1 MKKIT
6 IIILSV
12 LLGVTLSGCKENA
25 KTSIKNNNI
34 KETETALA
42 KENISNSTETAT
54 LEETNKEE
62 LVEDDLQEEN
72 KNESKEEHKEMELY
86 AEKLLDTSWLSLES
100 LEKTEFYVIDT
111 NNDGINEVFLNC
123 ILKNGGG
130 ILKLLYYNPEEET
143 VKIYDVE
150 SNNNFFSNYKLGIN
164 LEEGS
169 FYTTNF
175 SSRMIYSGKKVQIID
190 NEPVEVS
197 KWYDNGARG
206 DDTKYY
212 KINDTDVTKDEYKS
226 FLESIGIIYS
236 EEEEI
241 GSEKLSIKNPINFV
255 DNTINNIDLYFGT
268 NIEEER
274 RLEEEKINEIKSI
287 IEQQDSNYLNENN
300 GSIQYIGK
308 DEFYDLL
315 EKFFDLDDEYY
326 VYALNNELGGY
337 QFGQYY
343 YGKNTNKIYLVSGQG
358 SICYEIKDNQR
369 IKEYKNKDYISAY

>member
-6 IIILSV
+6 IIILSI
-12 LLGVTLSGCKENA
+12 LLGVTLLGCKENA
-25 KTSIKNNNI
+25 KTSIENNKA

-42 KENISNSTETAT
+42 KENILNSTETAT

-62 LVEDDLQEEN
+62 LVEDNLQEEN
-72 KNESKEEHKEMELY
+72 KNEPKEEHKEMKLY
-86 AEKLLDTSWLSLES
+86 AEKLLDTSWLSLDS

-130 ILKLLYYNPEEET
+130 FLKLLYYNPEEEA

-150 SNNNFFSNYKLGIN
+150 NHNNFFSNYKLGIN

-175 SSRMIYSGKKVQIID
+175 SSRMISSGKKVQIID

-226 FLESIGIIYS
+226 FLESIGIVYPK
-236 EEEEI
+236 EESMGE
-241 GSEKLSIKNPINFV
+241 GLSIKEPVSYI
-255 DNTINNIDLYFGT
+255 DNTIENIDLYFGT
-268 NIEEER
+268 NLVEEK

-287 IEQQDSNYLNENN
+287 IEQQDSNYLNERH
-300 GSIQYIGK
+300 GSIRYLDSCQGDYT
-308 DEFYDLL
+308 LL
-315 EKFFDLDDEYY
+315 ERYIDLDDEYY
-326 VYALNNELGGY
+326 IYGAGNGEYDL
-337 QFGQYY
+337 GQYY
-343 YGKNTNKIYLVSGQG
+343 YGKNNNKLYIIQAG
-358 SICYEIKDNQR
+358 SLQCYEIKDNQR
-369 IKEYKNKDYISAY
+369 IKEYKNKDYMYSY

>member
-12 LLGVTLSGCKENA
+12 LLGVTLLGCKENA
-25 KTSIKNNNI
+25 RTSIENNKA
-34 KETETALA
+34 KETETVLA
-42 KENISNSTETAT
+42 KENILNSTETAT
-54 LEETNKEE
+54 LEEKNKEE
-62 LVEDDLQEEN
+62 LVEDNLQEEN
-72 KNESKEEHKEMELY
+72 KNEPKEEHKEMKLY

-130 ILKLLYYNPEEET
+130 FLKLLYYNPEEEA

-150 SNNNFFSNYKLGIN
+150 NHNNFFSNYKLGIN

-175 SSRMIYSGKKVQIID
+175 SSRMISSGKKVQIID

-236 EEEEI
+236 EGEES

-255 DNTINNIDLYFGT
+255 DNTISNIDLYFGT
-268 NIEEER
+268 NIAEER

-300 GSIQYIGK
+300 GHIGYIGK
-308 DEFYDLL
+308 DEYYDLL

-326 VYALNNELGGY
+326 VYVLNDKRDEC

-343 YGKNTNKIYLVSGQG
+343 YGKNTNKIYLVTAQG
-358 SICYEIKDNQR
+358 AMCYEIKDNQR
-369 IKEYKNKDYISAY
+369 IKEYKNKDYMSSY

>member
-6 IIILSV
+6 IIVLSV
-12 LLGVTLSGCKENA
+12 LLGVTLLGCKENA
-25 KTSIKNNNI
+25 KTSIENNNV
-34 KETETALA
+34 KETETALV
-42 KENISNSTETAT
+42 KENILNSTETAT

-62 LVEDDLQEEN
+62 LVENNLQEEN
-72 KNESKEEHKEMELY
+72 KNEPKEEHKEMKLY

-150 SNNNFFSNYKLGIN
+150 INNIFFSNYTLGIN

-190 NEPVEVS
+190 NEPVEIS

-236 EEEEI
+236 EGEES

-255 DNTINNIDLYFGT
+255 DNTISNIDLYFGT
-268 NIEEER
+268 NIAEER

-300 GSIQYIGK
+300 GHIGYIGK
-308 DEFYDLL
+308 DEYYDLL

-326 VYALNNELGGY
+326 VYVLNDKRDEC

-343 YGKNTNKIYLVSGQG
+343 YGKNTNKIYLVTAQG
-358 SICYEIKDNQR
+358 AMCYEIKDNQR
-369 IKEYKNKDYISAY
+369 IKEYKNKDYMSSY